1 MTADAAGGV
10 TADSDVDTTAGA
22 AVDITADA
30 GVEIPADAAVE
41 VAEVIDLS
49 HDGLGIARLGD
60 RRIFVPGA
68 LPGERIRVR
77 PRKRRRQYRLGDLI
91 EIVEPS
97 ESRVEP
103 PCEYFGRCGGC
114 AVQHLDYAAQV
125 VFKESMVREAL
136 ARIGGVEPE
145 SWLDPITGPEWNYR
159 RRARLGVRYVKGK
172 QRVLVGFKERA
183 TRYVTD
189 MGSCRVLVKP
199 FDRLPGPLGAMIG
212 QTSLWR
218 RLPQVELA
226 AGEGAGAVV
235 FRVLDEPSETDLTL
249 FAEFGRQWNLD
260 IYLQRG
266 GPGTVRPLD
275 PERTRRL
282 AYGLAEFD
290 VELEFAP
297 TDFLQIN
304 ARVNENLVAQVV
316 RLLELDPSDRVLD
329 LYCGL
334 GNFSLPLA
342 RRAGYVLGVEGDGGL
357 VARAAA
363 NARLNGLDNASF
375 SACDLNE
382 TGWRFLR
389 EAWDVV
395 VLDPPR
401 SGADSVVNEMAA
413 MGPRRIAYVSC
424 HPATMARDAR
434 TLIESRGYR
443 LLAASVADMFPHTH
457 HVEAVALFEKR

>member
-1 MTADAAGGV
+1 MTADAVVGV
-10 TADSDVDTTAGA
+10 PADAAVDTTA
-22 AVDITADA
+22 DA
-30 GVEIPADAAVE
+30 VEIPADAGVE

-49 HDGLGIARLGD
+49 HDGLGIAQLGE
-60 RRIFVPGA
+60 RRVFVPGA

-91 EIVEPS
+91 DIIEPS
-97 ESRVEP
+97 ESRVAP

-114 AVQHLDYAAQV
+114 AVQHLDHAAQV
-125 VFKESMVREAL
+125 AFKESMVREAL

-145 SWLDPITGPEWNYR
+145 TWLDPVTGPEWNYR

-189 MGSCRVLVKP
+189 MASCRVLVKP
-199 FDRLPGPLGAMIG
+199 FDRLPGPLGEMIG

-226 AGEGAGAVV
+226 AGEGTRAVV
-235 FRVLDEPSETDLTL
+235 FRVLDEPTESDLTR
-249 FAEFGRQWNLD
+249 FAEFGRQWNVD
-260 IYLQRG
+260 VYLQRG

-275 PERTRRL
+275 AESTSRL

-304 ARVNENLVAQVV
+304 ARVNEGLVAQVV
-316 RLLELDPSDRVLD
+316 RLLELDPADRVLD

-342 RRAGYVLGVEGDGGL
+342 RRAGHVLGVEGDGGL

-382 TGWRFLR
+382 SGWRFLR
-389 EAWDVV
+389 EEWDIV

-401 SGADSVVNEMAA
+401 SGADTVVNEMAA
-413 MGPRRIAYVSC
+413 MRPRRIAYVSC
-424 HPATMARDAR
+424 HSATMARDAR

-443 LLAASVADMFPHTH
+443 LLAAGVADMFPHTH
-457 HVEAVALFEKR
+457 HAEAVALFEKR